1 MNFRCPM
8 GRTLSYVSL
17 RPLHGNA
24 HRDLLL
30 VEWEA
35 DSRILRRP
43 FANVPFTKVIR
54 EEYVSYGNVTTDT
67 HKWDTWVTLVLV
79 VVVQFLICV

>member
-8 GRTLSYVSL
+8 GRALSYVSL
-17 RPLHGNA
+17 RPLQGNA

-54 EEYVSYGNVTTDT
+54 GNM
-67 HKWDTWVTLVLV
+67 
-79 VVVQFLICV
+79 